1 MNSKLGKRH
10 YLQLNAATHGVNPA
24 RRSAPLRPGDA
35 AILRRLRQKQC
46 LAVAAINRRSAPIPA
61 AG

>member
-10 YLQLNAATHGVNPA
+10 YLQLNAATHGA
-24 RRSAPLRPGDA
+24 GRTRRPLPHRPGDTA
-35 AILRRLRQKQC
+35 SLRRLRQNQC
-46 LAVAAINRRSAPIPA
+46 LAVAATNRRARPFPA

>member
-1 MNSKLGKRH
+1 MNSKLGKRN
-10 YLQLNAATHGVNPA
+10 YLQLNAATHGA
-24 RRSAPLRPGDA
+24 GRTRRPVLLRPGDA

-46 LAVAAINRRSAPIPA
+46 LVVATNRRARPFPA

>member
-1 MNSKLGKRH
+1 MKSKLGKRH
-10 YLQLNAATHGVNPA
+10 YLQLNAATHSAA
-24 RRSAPLRPGDA
+24 RTRRPVLLRPGDA

-46 LAVAAINRRSAPIPA
+46 LAVATNRRARPFPV

>member
-10 YLQLNAATHGVNPA
+10 YLQLNAATHGAARTRRPA
-24 RRSAPLRPGDA
+24 LLRPGDS

-46 LAVAAINRRSAPIPA
+46 LALATNRRVRPFPA

>member
-10 YLQLNAATHGVNPA
+10 YLQLNAATHGAARTQRPA
-24 RRSAPLRPGDA
+24 LLRPGDS

-46 LAVAAINRRSAPIPA
+46 LALATNRRARPFPA

>member
-10 YLQLNAATHGVNPA
+10 YLQLSAATHGAGRTRQPVFS
-24 RRSAPLRPGDA
+24 RRSDGT
-35 AILRRLRQKQC
+35 ILRRLRQKQC
-46 LAVAAINRRSAPIPA
+46 LAVAATNRRARPFPA

>member
-10 YLQLNAATHGVNPA
+10 YLQLNAATHGA
-24 RRSAPLRPGDA
+24 GRTRRLLPHRHGDA

-46 LAVAAINRRSAPIPA
+46 LVMATNRRARPFPA
-61 AG
+61 VG

>member
-1 MNSKLGKRH
+1 MKSKLGKRH
-10 YLQLNAATHGVNPA
+10 YLQLSAATHGAGRTRRPA
-24 RRSAPLRPGDA
+24 LLRPGDS

-46 LAVAAINRRSAPIPA
+46 LALATNRRARPFPA

>member
-1 MNSKLGKRH
+1 MKSKLGKRH
-10 YLQLNAATHGVNPA
+10 YLQMSSATHGA
-24 RRSAPLRPGDA
+24 GRTRRPLPFRSGDA

-46 LAVAAINRRSAPIPA
+46 LALATNRRSAPFPA

>member
-10 YLQLNAATHGVNPA
+10 YLQLNAATHGAA
-24 RRSAPLRPGDA
+24 RTRRPVLLRPGDS
-35 AILRRLRQKQC
+35 AILRRLRQKQYS
-46 LAVAAINRRSAPIPA
+46 AVVATNRRARPFPV

>member
-10 YLQLNAATHGVNPA
+10 YLQLNAATHGAA
-24 RRSAPLRPGDA
+24 RTRRPVLLRPGDS

-46 LAVAAINRRSAPIPA
+46 LALATNRRARPFPA

>member
-1 MNSKLGKRH
+1 MKNKLGKRH
-10 YLQLNAATHGVNPA
+10 FRQLSAATHGA
-24 RRSAPLRPGDA
+24 GRTRQSLPLRPGDA

-46 LAVAAINRRSAPIPA
+46 LALATNRRARPFPA

>member
-10 YLQLNAATHGVNPA
+10 YLQLNAATHSAARTRRPVIS
-24 RRSAPLRPGDA
+24 RRSDGT
-35 AILRRLRQKQC
+35 ILRRLRQKQC
-46 LAVAAINRRSAPIPA
+46 LVLATNRRVRPFPA

>member
-1 MNSKLGKRH
+1 MKSKLGKRH
-10 YLQLNAATHGVNPA
+10 FRQLNAATHGANPV
-24 RRSAPLRPGDA
+24 RRLLPHRPGDS

-46 LAVAAINRRSAPIPA
+46 LALATNRRARPFPA

>member
-10 YLQLNAATHGVNPA
+10 FRQLSAATHGAGRTQRPVFS
-24 RRSAPLRPGDA
+24 RRSDRT
-35 AILRRLRQKQC
+35 ILQRLRQKQC
-46 LAVAAINRRSAPIPA
+46 LALATNRRARPFPA

>member
-10 YLQLNAATHGVNPA
+10 YLQLNAATHGANLS
-24 RRSAPLRPGDA
+24 RRPVLRRTGDA

-46 LAVAAINRRSAPIPA
+46 LAMAANRWARPFPVA
-61 AG
+61 G

>member
-1 MNSKLGKRH
+1 MKSKLGKRH
-10 YLQLNAATHGVNPA
+10 FRQLSNATHGTHPA
-24 RRSAPLRPGDA
+24 RRLSLPRPGDA

-46 LAVAAINRRSAPIPA
+46 LAVATHRRLAPFLA

>member
-1 MNSKLGKRH
+1 MKSKLGKRH
-10 YLQLNAATHGVNPA
+10 FRQLSAATHGAARTRRPA
-24 RRSAPLRPGDA
+24 LLRPGDS

-46 LAVAAINRRSAPIPA
+46 LALATNRRARPFPA

>member
-10 YLQLNAATHGVNPA
+10 YLQLNAATHGAARTRRPVFS
-24 RRSAPLRPGDA
+24 RRSDGT
-35 AILRRLRQKQC
+35 ILRRLRQKQC
-46 LAVAAINRRSAPIPA
+46 LMQATNRRARPFPA

>member
-10 YLQLNAATHGVNPA
+10 FRQLSAATHGAA
-24 RRSAPLRPGDA
+24 RTRRPVSNWRSDGT
-35 AILRRLRQKQC
+35 ILRRLRQKQC
-46 LAVAAINRRSAPIPA
+46 LMQATNRRARPFPA

>member
-1 MNSKLGKRH
+1 MKSKLGKRH
-10 YLQLNAATHGVNPA
+10 YLQLNAATHGA
-24 RRSAPLRPGDA
+24 GRTRRPLPHRPGDT

-46 LAVAAINRRSAPIPA
+46 LALATNRRARPFPA

>member
-10 YLQLNAATHGVNPA
+10 FRQLSAATHGANLA
-24 RRSAPLRPGDA
+24 RRPVLRRTGDA

-46 LAVAAINRRSAPIPA
+46 LMQATNRRARPFPA

>member
-10 YLQLNAATHGVNPA
+10 YLQLNAATHGANLS
-24 RRSAPLRPGDA
+24 RRPVLLRPGDS

-46 LAVAAINRRSAPIPA
+46 LALATNRRARPFPA

>member
-1 MNSKLGKRH
+1 MKSKLGKKNFR
-10 YLQLNAATHGVNPA
+10 QLSTATHGLSRT
-24 RRSAPLRPGDA
+24 RRPLPLRPGDS

-46 LAVAAINRRSAPIPA
+46 LALATNRRARPFPA

>member
-10 YLQLNAATHGVNPA
+10 YLQLSAATHGAGRTRRTVFS
-24 RRSAPLRPGDA
+24 RRSDGT
-35 AILRRLRQKQC
+35 ILRRLRQKQC
-46 LAVAAINRRSAPIPA
+46 LAVAINRRARPFPA

>member
-1 MNSKLGKRH
+1 MKSKLGKRH
-10 YLQLNAATHGVNPA
+10 FRQLSTATHGA
-24 RRSAPLRPGDA
+24 GRTWRPLPHRLGDS

-46 LAVAAINRRSAPIPA
+46 LALATNRRSRPFPA